1 MSSQVMTFSGRYS
14 PVMTLA
20 EVVAGDHKN
29 RRLVAREHLSTAL
42 MSTPLARRVH
52 WAAASVYKVPVFG

>member
-1 MSSQVMTFSGRYS
+1 VTTKTGGWS
-14 PVMTLA
+14 PVTISHRK
-20 EVVAGDHKN
+20 VATGEHKI
-29 RRLVAREHLSTAL
+29 RKVFTREHLSTAL